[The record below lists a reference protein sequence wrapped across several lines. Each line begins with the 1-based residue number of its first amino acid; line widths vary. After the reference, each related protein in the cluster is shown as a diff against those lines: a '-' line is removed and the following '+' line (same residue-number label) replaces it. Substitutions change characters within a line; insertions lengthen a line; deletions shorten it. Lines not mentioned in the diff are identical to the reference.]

1 MSTLTR
7 QLLPCDAD
15 MKAGA
20 RLMARQF
27 RWVTWVAEPVTRGEA
42 AAHLWLAGSDGG
54 VVVQVVRGPK
64 GGWTGA
70 VFRRP
75 RNAMPPKWKADT
87 TWYYGWEH
95 SRSHP
100 KDWMPPDEQWRATL
114 VLYAR
119 T

>member
-15 MKAGA
+15 STNRKTAPQA
-20 RLMARQF
+20 F
-27 RWVTWVAEPVTRGEA
+27 RWVTWVVEPVTRGEA
-42 AAHLWLAGSDGG
+42 AAHLRLAGKSGG
-54 VVVQVVRGPK
+54 VVVHVVRGPK

-75 RNAMPPKWKADT
+75 RNAMPMKYRQGT

-95 SRSHP
+95 GRDHP
-100 KDWMPPDEQWRATL
+100 KDWLPPDEQWRATL
-114 VLYAR
+114 VLHAR